1 LPAGS
6 SARYCTFGAGLAITM
21 VGMAEEAARDAF
33 ARLVKLPDAELDVAE
48 GALWIAA
55 EEYPDLRVA
64 AYLDKIERMG
74 AELRGRVR
82 TETDPERVVEICNHF
97 LFREQRFHGNTAAY
111 TDVRNSYLNDVI
123 DRRTGIPVTLATVYI
138 AVSERAGLP
147 VRGVGLPGHFLVR
160 YQGGRAKEI
169 FVDAFNARVLD
180 RAGCEALLQE
190 TYQGQV
196 SMRPAFLKPV
206 LKRQILARILNNLK
220 TTFMAQGDL
229 GRALAA
235 SDRIIL
241 ADPHLTAEWRDRGMI
256 EHQLRRDQD
265 ALRDFNKYLSL
276 KPEPE
281 DAARIRTLK
290 NELLGR
296 LN

>member
-1 LPAGS
+1 MG
-6 SARYCTFGAGLAITM
+6 
-21 VGMAEEAARDAF
+21 GMAEEAARDAF
-33 ARLVKLPDAELDVAE
+33 ARLVKLPDAELDLAE

-55 EEYPDLRVA
+55 EEYPDLRVG
-64 AYLDKIERMG
+64 AYVEKIERLA
-74 AELRGRVR
+74 AELRRRIR
-82 TETDPERVVEICNHF
+82 TETEPDRVVEICNHF
-97 LFREQRFHGNTAAY
+97 LFQEQRFHGNRAAY
-111 TDVRNSYLNDVI
+111 ADIRNSYLNEVI
-123 DRRTGIPVTLATVYI
+123 DRRTGIPVTLAAVYI
-138 AVSERAGLP
+138 AVGERAGLP
-147 VRGVGLPGHFLVR
+147 VRGAGLPGHFLVR
-160 YQGGRAKEI
+160 YQGSRSREI
-169 FVDAFNARVLD
+169 FVDAFHGRMLD
-180 RAGCEALLQE
+180 RQGCEALLHE

-196 SMRPAFLKPV
+196 TMRPAFLKPV

-229 GRALAA
+229 PRALAA

-256 EHQLRRDQD
+256 EHQLRRDRD
-265 ALRDFNKYLSL
+265 ALRDFNRYLSL

-281 DAARIRTLK
+281 DADRIRTLK

>member
-1 LPAGS
+1 
-6 SARYCTFGAGLAITM
+6 
-21 VGMAEEAARDAF
+21 MAEKGARQAF
-33 ARLVKLPDAELDVAE
+33 ARLVKLPDNEMDLAE

-55 EEYPDLRVA
+55 EEYPDLRVG
-64 AYLDKIERMG
+64 AYLEKLDRLAG
-74 AELRGRVR
+74 DLRRRVR
-82 TETDPERVVEICNHF
+82 TETVPDRVVEICNHF
-97 LFREQRFHGNTAAY
+97 LFQEHRFHGNTTAY
-111 TDVRNSYLNDVI
+111 ADVRNSYLNEVI
-123 DRRTGIPVTLATVYI
+123 DQRTGIPVTLAAVYI
-138 AVSERAGLP
+138 AVGERAGLP

-160 YQGGRAKEI
+160 YQGSRSKEI
-169 FVDAFNARVLD
+169 FVDAFNGRVLD
-180 RAGCEALLQE
+180 REGCAALLHE

-196 SMRPAFLKPV
+196 TMRPSFLRPV

-220 TTFMAQGDL
+220 TAFMAQGDL
-229 GRALAA
+229 LRALAA

-256 EHQLRRDQD
+256 EHTLRRDGD

-281 DAARIRTLK
+281 DADRIRTLK

>member
-1 LPAGS
+1 
-6 SARYCTFGAGLAITM
+6 M
-21 VGMAEEAARDAF
+21 VEMAEHGARAAF
-33 ARLVKLPDAELDVAE
+33 ARLVKVPDADMDLAE

-55 EEYPDLRVA
+55 EEYPDLRVG
-64 AYLDKIERMG
+64 AYLEKIDRMG
-74 AELRGRVR
+74 RELRERVR
-82 TETDPERVVEICNHF
+82 TETDPNSVVEICNHF
-97 LFREQRFHGNTAAY
+97 LFQEQRFHGDTEAY

-123 DRRTGIPVTLATVYI
+123 DRRTGIPVTLATIYI
-138 AVSERAGLP
+138 AVGERAGLP
-147 VRGVGLPGHFLVR
+147 VRGVGMPGHFLVR
-160 YQGGRAKEI
+160 YQGGRAREI
-169 FVDAFNARVLD
+169 FIDAFHGRALD
-180 RAGCEALLQE
+180 RGGCETLLKE

-241 ADPHLTAEWRDRGMI
+241 ADPHLTSEWRDRGMI
-256 EHQLRRDQD
+256 EFQLRRDGD

-281 DAARIRTLK
+281 DADRIRSLK